1 MLLRVAVVAILMA
14 SGLACFAQDQAE
26 VQKLLR
32 QADQS
37 FKAGDYYAA
46 FSNYA
51 KVLDQNK
58 GNLDATVGEL
68 NVWAEWGFKK
78 LAEKSAADIWQTA
91 DKTHFVGIIRALASL
106 YSNTTDIALAEYWL
120 GQLKIYDNG
129 QYKDTIGSIEKS
141 LAEQKDV
148 ADSFSKADR
157 YSFLVSKNPR
167 RYQLLYF
174 IKSLLSPNTYDVFAF
189 KEPTAD
195 RIASALG
202 VIEEWKQ
209 VSDGLIVISGFEPH
223 NATARALVIFDLTAK
238 KSVVVYWEIYHD
250 MYLFGNAKGLIDRAD
265 VKTVFGDWK
274 ARLIDQ
280 YKSKYFDSRSY
291 HEFDFVG
298 F

>member
-1 MLLRVAVVAILMA
+1 MLLRMAMVAILMA
-14 SGLACFAQDQAE
+14 SRFACFAQDQTG
-26 VQKLLR
+26 VQKLLQ
-32 QADQS
+32 QADQA
-37 FKAGDYYAA
+37 FKEGDYYAA
-46 FSNYA
+46 FSSYG
-51 KVLDQNK
+51 KVLDQNR
-58 GNLDATVGEL
+58 GNLDASIGEL

-91 DKTHFVGIIRALASL
+91 DKTHFVGIIKALASL

-129 QYKDTIGSIEKS
+129 QYKDTIGAIEKR
-141 LAEQKDV
+141 LAEQKDI
-148 ADSFSKADR
+148 ADSFSKANG
-157 YSFLVSKNPR
+157 YSFLVNKNPR
-167 RYQLLYF
+167 RYQSLYF

-195 RIASALG
+195 RIAGALG

-223 NATARALVIFDLTAK
+223 NATARALLIFDLKAQK
-238 KSVVVYWEIYHD
+238 GVIVYWEVYHD
-250 MYLFGNAKGLIDRAD
+250 MYLFGNATALIDRAD
-265 VKTVFGDWK
+265 VKILFGVWK
-274 ARLIDQ
+274 AKLIDQ

-291 HEFDFVG
+291 HEFDFIG